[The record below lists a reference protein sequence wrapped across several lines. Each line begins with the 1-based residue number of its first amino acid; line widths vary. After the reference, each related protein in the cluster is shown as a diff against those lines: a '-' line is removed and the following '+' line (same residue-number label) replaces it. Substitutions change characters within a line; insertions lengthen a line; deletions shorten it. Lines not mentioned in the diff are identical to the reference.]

1 MPELNSAAL
10 AQLFTQARSHNAWL
24 DRPLGEA
31 TIERLYELARMGPTS
46 SNSTPMRLVFV
57 TSQEAKQRLR
67 PTLHAGNV
75 EKTMAAPTTAIVA
88 YDQEFQKQM
97 PKLFPGRDMKSVV
110 GAMPAEVRERMAF
123 LNAALQ
129 GAYVIMAARA
139 LGLDCG
145 PMSGFDKERVD
156 QVFLAGTTWKSLFL
170 VNIGYGDAAKLFPR
184 LPRLDF
190 AEAARIE

>member
-1 MPELNSAAL
+1 
-10 AQLFTQARSHNAWL
+10 
-24 DRPLGEA
+24 
-31 TIERLYELARMGPTS
+31 MGPTS

-75 EKTMAAPTTAIVA
+75 EKTMAAPTTAVVA

-110 GAMPAEVRERMAF
+110 GAMPVEVRERMAF
-123 LNAALQ
+123 LNGALQ

-170 VNIGYGDAAKLFPR
+170 LVNIGYGDAAKLFPR